1 MTQSRREPKM
11 IFQQFTHAGMAAAL
25 VGCQVLIL
33 VYASLSEATLLLTES
48 LPKKGYPSVSEGSV
62 SHA

>member
-1 MTQSRREPKM
+1 
-11 IFQQFTHAGMAAAL
+11 MAAAL